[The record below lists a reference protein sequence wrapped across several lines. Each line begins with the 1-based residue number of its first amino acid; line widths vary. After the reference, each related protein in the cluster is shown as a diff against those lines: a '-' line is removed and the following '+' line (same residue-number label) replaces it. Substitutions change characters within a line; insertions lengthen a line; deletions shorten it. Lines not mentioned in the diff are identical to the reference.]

1 MQSTPVGAMLR
12 EWRELRR
19 FSQLQLSI
27 RCEVSAKHLS
37 YVETGRSQP
46 SHEMIVH
53 LCDHL
58 EVPLR
63 GRNAMLLAAGYA
75 PRYHDHGY
83 PNTNP
88 HLDSIIE
95 LVIESHHYPAS
106 VVDRSWNIVAS
117 NSASS
122 VFTDCVAPHLL
133 SPPSN
138 LIRLSLHAD
147 GLAPLLV
154 NFDEYAHH
162 IIGRL
167 RRAVKQQPEPT
178 LVALLDEF
186 AHLDTSKTES
196 TSEVMMPLILN
207 LEGNEIRLFSTITTF
222 SNPREIL
229 LSELSIETFYPADP
243 NSRTL
248 LDAAI
253 ARITGRQ
260 SL

>member
-1 MQSTPVGAMLR
+1 MQSTPVGMMLR
-12 EWRELRR
+12 EWRQLRR

-27 RCEVSAKHLS
+27 LCEVSAKHLS

-46 SHEMIVH
+46 SPEMIVH

-75 PRYHDHGY
+75 PRYHDRGKH
-83 PNTNP
+83 NTNP

-95 LVIESHHYPAS
+95 LVIESHHYPAT

-133 SPPSN
+133 ISPSN

-147 GLAPLLV
+147 GLAPMLV
-154 NFDEYAHH
+154 NFEEYAHH

-167 RRAVKQQPEPT
+167 HRVVKQQPEPT

-186 AHLDTSKTES
+186 AHLDSGKTEKG
-196 TSEVMMPLILN
+196 SEVMMPLILN
-207 LEGNEIRLFSTITTF
+207 LEDNEIRLFSTITTF
-222 SNPREIL
+222 ANPREVTI
-229 LSELSIETFYPADP
+229 SELSIETFYPADP

-253 ARITGRQ
+253 TTINRRY
-260 SL
+260 S